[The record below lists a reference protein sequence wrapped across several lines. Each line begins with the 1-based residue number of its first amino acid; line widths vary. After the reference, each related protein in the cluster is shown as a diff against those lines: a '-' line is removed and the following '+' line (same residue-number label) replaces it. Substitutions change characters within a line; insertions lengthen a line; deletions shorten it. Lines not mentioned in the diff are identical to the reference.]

1 MRDSAGE
8 RRLGNLASITAA
20 IEATSTKI
28 RSVEIQSGSEL
39 YEARVQVAIPLN
51 RVNGLDRARMKS
63 DRAEFVDNELRLEL
77 VMEISSRD
85 RPSVETAQSTPKQ
98 SQPENTREN
107 SEEIRDQSDPQ
118 LQQPAQRTESR
129 SEEKQSGETETAPVG
144 DATSEP
150 TTEPD
155 DQTSSSTES
164 QGEIPKYQDPEQLA
178 AVYDEDTTFE
188 EMRQALDV
196 EVTAQTVRKYM
207 IKHGIHEPEPRP
219 DRLLETIR
227 AAELELMNSE
237 EGRRP
242 RQVDSSA
249 SADDESS

>member
-51 RVNGLDRARMKS
+51 RVSGLDRARMKS

-77 VMEISSRD
+77 VMEIRSRD

-98 SQPENTREN
+98 SQPENTRDN

-118 LQQPAQRTESR
+118 LQQPAQRTGSR

>member
-85 RPSVETAQSTPKQ
+85 RPSVETAQSAPKQ
-98 SQPENTREN
+98 SQPENTRDN
-107 SEEIRDQSDPQ
+107 SEGIRDQSDPQ

-150 TTEPD
+150 TTESD

>member
-85 RPSVETAQSTPKQ
+85 RPSVETAQSAPKQ

-118 LQQPAQRTESR
+118 LQQPAQRTGSR